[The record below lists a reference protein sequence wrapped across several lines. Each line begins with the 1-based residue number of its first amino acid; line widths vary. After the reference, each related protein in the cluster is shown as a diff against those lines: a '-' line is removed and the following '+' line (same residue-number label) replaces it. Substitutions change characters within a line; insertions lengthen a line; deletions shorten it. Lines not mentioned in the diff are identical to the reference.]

1 MVTLYNKI
9 DHNIKCSDYRILVID
24 FGSQYTQL
32 LLRRIRELGV
42 YSELFSWN
50 ISESQI
56 SAFNP
61 NGIILSGGPHS
72 VVNLH
77 FPCIPAFVF
86 QLGIPIFGICYGMQ
100 IMSQQLGGEV
110 QHLTTQRE
118 FGCTQITLITES
130 ILTND
135 MYDYVDSITGYSV
148 LDVWMSHGDIVTTVP
163 KGFTVIG
170 INKYHQ
176 VAVMANEDRRLYGV
190 QFHPEVTHTK
200 QGKNILERFI
210 MCICSCKSSWKIANI
225 IDNIVMDIR
234 VKVGNDKVVLG
245 FSGGIDS
252 LITALLLRRAIGCR
266 FICMFIDNGLLLHR
280 EFDRI
285 KDFCNKNYGLD
296 IIYVPKEQLF
306 LDALI
311 GVVDPEEKRRVIGR
325 IFTEVFEEQIS
336 NLVPTIKWLVQ
347 GTIYSDVIE
356 SGVSLFSFK
365 NVIKSH
371 HNVSCFSGIVNVQ
384 LLEPIRNLFKDEV
397 RSIGLELGL
406 PHNIVYRYPF
416 PGPGLAIRILGEVR
430 REYCD
435 ILRKVDFIFIE
446 ELKRDNLYYKISQAF
461 AVFLPIHSV
470 GIQGDQR
477 KYEWVISL
485 RAVETV
491 DFMTARWAYLSYD
504 FLNKVSNRIVN
515 EVEGISR
522 VVYDISSKPPA
533 TIEWE

>member
-1 MVTLYNKI
+1 MVILNNRI
-9 DHNIKCSDYRILVID
+9 NHNIKCSDHRILVVD

-42 YSELFSWN
+42 YSEFFSWDV
-50 ISESQI
+50 SESQI
-56 SAFNP
+56 YSFNP
-61 NGIILSGGPHS
+61 SGIILSGGPHS
-72 VVNLH
+72 VIDLN
-77 FPCIPAFVF
+77 FPSIPEFVF

-100 IMSQQLGGEV
+100 IMSQQLGGKV

-118 FGCTQITLITES
+118 FGCTKITLITES

-135 MYDYVDSITGYSV
+135 IYDYVDDITGHSV

-163 KGFTVIG
+163 PNFTVIG
-170 INKYHQ
+170 INKYQQ
-176 VAVMANEDRRLYGV
+176 VAVMANEDQRLYGV

-200 QGKNILERFI
+200 KGKNILERFI
-210 MCICSCKSSWKIANI
+210 MCICSCKSSWKITNI
-225 IDNIVMDIR
+225 IDNIIMDIR

-252 LITALLLRRAIGCR
+252 FVTALLLQRAIGNQ
-266 FICMFIDNGLLLHR
+266 FICIFIDNGLLLHR

-285 KDFCNKNYGLD
+285 KNFCDKNYNLD
-296 IIYVPKEQLF
+296 IIYVSKEQLF

-311 GVVDPEEKRRVIGR
+311 GVIDPEEKRKIIGR
-325 IFTEVFEEQIS
+325 IFTEVFEEQIR
-336 NLVPTIKWLVQ
+336 NLVPIQWLVQ

-356 SGVSLFSFK
+356 SGMSLSSFK

-371 HNVSCFSGIVNVQ
+371 HNVGCFSGIMNVK

-406 PHNIVYRYPF
+406 PHSIVYRYPF
-416 PGPGLAIRILGEVR
+416 PGPGLAIRILGEVK

-470 GIQGDQR
+470 GVQGDQR
-477 KYEWVISL
+477 KYESVVSL
-485 RAVETV
+485 RAVETT
-491 DFMTARWAYLSYD
+491 DFMTARWVYLSYG

-522 VVYDISSKPPA
+522 VVYDVSSKPPA

>member
-1 MVTLYNKI
+1 MVALSNKI

-42 YSELFSWN
+42 YSELFPWN

-56 SAFNP
+56 YSFNP
-61 NGIILSGGPHS
+61 SGIILSGGPHS
-72 VVNLH
+72 VADLN
-77 FPCIPAFVF
+77 FPSIPEFIF
-86 QLGIPIFGICYGMQ
+86 QLGVPIFGICYGMQ
-100 IMSQQLGGEV
+100 IMSKQLGGEV
-110 QHLTTQRE
+110 KHLTTQRE
-118 FGCTQITLITES
+118 FGHTRITLVTES
-130 ILTND
+130 ILTSD
-135 MYDYVDSITGYSV
+135 MCDYVDDVTGHSV

-163 KGFTVIG
+163 QDFTVIG
-170 INKYHQ
+170 INKSHQ

-200 QGKNILERFI
+200 KGKDILERFV
-210 MCICSCKSSWKIANI
+210 MRICSCKSSWKVANI

-234 VKVGNDKVVLG
+234 MKVGNDKVILG

-252 LITALLLRRAIGCR
+252 LVTALLLRRAVGCQ
-266 FICMFIDNGLLLHR
+266 FICIFIDNGLLLHH

-285 KDFCNKNYGLD
+285 KDFCDKNYDLK
-296 IIYVPKEQLF
+296 IIYVSKEQLF

-311 GVVDPEEKRRVIGR
+311 GIIDPEEKRKIIGK
-325 IFTEVFEEQIS
+325 IFTEVFEEQIR
-336 NLVPTIKWLVQ
+336 NLVPIKWLVQ
-347 GTIYSDVIE
+347 GTIYSDIIE
-356 SGVSLFSFK
+356 SGMSLSYFK

-371 HNVSCFSGIVNVQ
+371 HNVGCFSGIMNVK

-397 RSIGLELGL
+397 RSIGLELGI
-406 PHNIVYRYPF
+406 PHSIVYRYPF
-416 PGPGLAIRILGEVR
+416 PGPGLAIRILGEVK

-446 ELKRDNLYYKISQAF
+446 ELKRDNLYYNISQAF

-470 GIQGDQR
+470 GIQGDLR
-477 KYEWVISL
+477 KYEWVVSL
-485 RAVETV
+485 RAVETI
-491 DFMTARWAYLSYD
+491 DFMTARWAYLPYG

>member
-1 MVTLYNKI
+1 MVALSNKI
-9 DHNIKCSDYRILVID
+9 DHNIKCSDHRILVID

-56 SAFNP
+56 YSFNP
-61 NGIILSGGPHS
+61 SGIILSGGPHS
-72 VVNLH
+72 VADLH
-77 FPCIPAFVF
+77 FPSIPEFVF

-100 IMSQQLGGEV
+100 VMSKQLGGEV
-110 QHLTTQRE
+110 KHLTTQRE
-118 FGCTQITLITES
+118 FGRTRITLVTES
-130 ILTND
+130 ILTSD
-135 MYDYVDSITGYSV
+135 MCDYVDDITGHSV
-148 LDVWMSHGDIVTTVP
+148 LDVWMSHGDIVTTIP
-163 KGFTVIG
+163 QDFTVIG
-170 INKYHQ
+170 INKYQQ

-200 QGKNILERFI
+200 KGKNILERFV
-210 MCICSCKSSWKIANI
+210 MRICSCKSSWKIANI

-234 VKVGNDKVVLG
+234 MKVGNDKVILG

-252 LITALLLRRAIGCR
+252 LVTALLLRRAVGCQ
-266 FICMFIDNGLLLHR
+266 FICIFVDNGLLLHR

-285 KDFCNKNYGLD
+285 KDFCDKNYDLK
-296 IIYVPKEQLF
+296 IIYVSKEQLF

-311 GVVDPEEKRRVIGR
+311 GIIDPEEKRKIIGK
-325 IFTEVFEEQIS
+325 IFTEVFEEQIR
-336 NLVPTIKWLVQ
+336 NLVPIKWLVQ
-347 GTIYSDVIE
+347 GTIYSDIIE
-356 SGVSLFSFK
+356 SGMSLSYFK

-371 HNVSCFSGIVNVQ
+371 HNVGCFSGIMNVK

-397 RSIGLELGL
+397 RSIGLELGI
-406 PHNIVYRYPF
+406 PRSIVYRYPF
-416 PGPGLAIRILGEVR
+416 PGPGLAIRILGEVK

-446 ELKRDNLYYKISQAF
+446 ELKRDNLYYNISQAF

-470 GIQGDQR
+470 GIQGDLR
-477 KYEWVISL
+477 KYEWVVSL
-485 RAVETV
+485 RAVETI
-491 DFMTARWAYLSYD
+491 DFMTARWAYLPYE